1 MLNKINS
8 MFAHQSCEPKRI
20 VPLHY
25 GTATWSITAY
35 SPFTVTTTA
44 AVALRRS
51 HLLCEENVHACD
63 AEPAQLLSVSLLFD
77 AFCEATAANVFC
89 EAASCEDG
97 AGPASKDESRQ
108 LSGVLSWGQWNA
120 WKVKCSPKPTL

>member
-8 MFAHQSCEPKRI
+8 MLTHQSCKPCRI

-25 GTATWSITAY
+25 GKATWSITAY
-35 SPFTVTTTA
+35 SPCTVTTAAA

-51 HLLCEENVHACD
+51 HLLSEENVHACNV
-63 AEPAQLLSVSLLFD
+63 EHAQLLSVSLLFD

-97 AGPASKDESRQ
+97 AGPASKDESWQ
-108 LSGVLSWGQWNA
+108 LSGVLWWGQ
-120 WKVKCSPKPTL
+120 